1 MENMEQLIVN
11 GIITGSI
18 IVLGAIGLTLTY
30 GILRFANF
38 AHGDLMTLGAYAA
51 LTLAGMNLPF
61 GVVFVIAMAFTAAAG
76 ILLDTVLYRPLRK
89 RGSIVLLISSIG
101 AALLLRN
108 LILIIWGPRMRY
120 YSPDI
125 QIAYM
130 LPFGI
135 RIKPDEILII
145 GIAAA
150 LIVLVHLFLKKT
162 RIGKAMRAT
171 ADNAELAQI
180 AGINTDRVV
189 MWTWGIGCAL
199 AAAAGILLGME
210 VQLRPQM
217 GWDILLPLFA
227 AAILGGIGR
236 PYGAMAGG
244 IIIGLSQEISTAFI
258 STAYKPAVSFAVLIL
273 VLLIRPSGIFGK
285 EGRWS

>member
-1 MENMEQLIVN
+1 LIVN

-18 IVLGAIGLTLTY
+18 IVLGATGLTLTY

-108 LILIIWGPRMRY
+108 LVLIIWGPRMRY
-120 YSPDI
+120 YSQDI

-130 LPFGI
+130 MPFGI
-135 RIKPDEILII
+135 RIKPDELLII

-150 LIVLVHLFLKKT
+150 LIVLVHIFLKKT
-162 RIGKAMRAT
+162 RMGKAMRAT

-180 AGINTDRVV
+180 AGIDTDRVV

-227 AAILGGIGR
+227 AVILGGIGR

-273 VLLIRPSGIFGK
+273 VLLIRPSGIFGG

>member
-1 MENMEQLIVN
+1 MEQLIVN

>member
-1 MENMEQLIVN
+1 MIVN

-18 IVLGAIGLTLTY
+18 IVLGATGLTLTY

-108 LILIIWGPRMRY
+108 LVLIIWGPRMRY
-120 YSPDI
+120 YSQDI

-130 LPFGI
+130 MPFGI
-135 RIKPDEILII
+135 RIKPDELLII

-150 LIVLVHLFLKKT
+150 LIVLVHIFLKKT
-162 RIGKAMRAT
+162 RMGKAMRAT

-180 AGINTDRVV
+180 AGIDTDRVV

-227 AAILGGIGR
+227 AVILGGIGR

-273 VLLIRPSGIFGK
+273 VLLIRPSGIFGG

>member
-1 MENMEQLIVN
+1 MEQLIVN

-18 IVLGAIGLTLTY
+18 LVLGAIGLTLTY

-51 LTLAGMNLPF
+51 LTLAGMNLPL
-61 GVVFVIAMAFTAAAG
+61 GAAFVLAMAFTAVTG
-76 ILLDTVLYRPLRK
+76 IILDMILYKQLRRK
-89 RGSIVLLISSIG
+89 GSIVLLISSIG
-101 AALLLRN
+101 AALFLRN

-130 LPFGI
+130 MPFGI
-135 RIKPDEILII
+135 RIKPDQILII
-145 GIAAA
+145 AIASA
-150 LIVLVHLFLKKT
+150 LIILVHIFLKRT
-162 RIGKAMRAT
+162 RMGKAMRAA
-171 ADNAELAQI
+171 ADNADLAQI
-180 AGINTDRVV
+180 AGIDTDKVV

-210 VQLRPQM
+210 VQLRPGM
-217 GWDILLPLFA
+217 GWDILLPVFA
-227 AAILGGIGR
+227 AAILGGIGK

-244 IIIGLSQEISTAFI
+244 MIIGLSQEISTAFI
-258 STAYKPAVSFAVLIL
+258 STAYKPVISFAVLIL
-273 VLLIRPSGIFGK
+273 VLLIRPSGIFGR

>member
-1 MENMEQLIVN
+1 MEQLIVN

-51 LTLAGMNLPF
+51 LTLSAVNLPF
-61 GVVFVIAMAFTAAAG
+61 GAVFVIAMAFTAVAG
-76 ILLDTVLYRPLRK
+76 ILLDRLLYRPLRK

-130 LPFGI
+130 MPFGI
-135 RIKPDEILII
+135 RIKPDQLLII

-150 LIVLVHLFLKKT
+150 LIILVHIFLKKT
-162 RIGKAMRAT
+162 RMGKAMRAT

-180 AGINTDRVV
+180 AGIDTERVV

-244 IIIGLSQEISTAFI
+244 IIIGLSQEVSTAFI

-273 VLLIRPSGIFGK
+273 VLLIRPSGIFGR